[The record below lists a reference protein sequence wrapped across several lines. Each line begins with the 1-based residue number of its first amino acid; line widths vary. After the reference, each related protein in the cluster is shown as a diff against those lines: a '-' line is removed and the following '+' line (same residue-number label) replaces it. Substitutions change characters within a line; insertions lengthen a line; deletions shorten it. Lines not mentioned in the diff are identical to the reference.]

1 MKTLRLRGV
10 ILRLQE
16 ETLAATSSMDVPAA
30 LARIPSGVTGL
41 DLILRG
47 GFLQGGVVVIAGTPG
62 TGKTILGNQ
71 ICFNHV
77 AAGGRAVY
85 VTLLA
90 ESHSRML
97 AHLQSLEFFDP
108 SVIGSALYYVS
119 GYSTLE
125 QEGTAGLLRLLR
137 QVVRGQEATLLV
149 IDGLVN
155 ATMFANSDLDVK
167 EFIHALQVQMEAEGC
182 TTILLGRGSTGN
194 IEQPENTL
202 VDGLLLL
209 TDQLIDQRAVR
220 EIEVRKFRGSGHL
233 RGRHIFAISNRG
245 IEIYPRTEARYQVPQ
260 LPQGQNRVRHGFSIP
275 HLDAMLHAG
284 VLSASTTLL
293 VGPAGSGKTLLGLH
307 FLHAGAEV
315 GENGLFFG
323 FFEPISHLIS
333 KANQVGLDFQ
343 RNVERDL
350 IEILWQSP
358 LEGNMDLLASRLLDA
373 VKRRGVRRV
382 VIDSLAGLLMGA
394 MHPARTE
401 LFLTALIQELRA
413 LGVTILY
420 TVESATVFGS
430 LVELPVT
437 GATTNADNI
446 VFMRYV
452 ELRSQLY
459 RLISILKVRDSAYD
473 RGIREFR
480 ITEDG
485 IDVADTFATAE
496 AILTGIA
503 RDVPPGPHLT
513 GDSRAHTGSPDRQE

>member
-1 MKTLRLRGV
+1 M
-10 ILRLQE
+10 
-16 ETLAATSSMDVPAA
+16 LAATRSIDFPAA
-30 LARIPSGVTGL
+30 LTRVPSGVAGL
-41 DLILRG
+41 DLILQG
-47 GFLQGGVVVIAGTPG
+47 GFLQGGVVVIAGAPG
-62 TGKTILGNQ
+62 TGKTILANQ

-85 VTLLA
+85 VTLLT
-90 ESHSRML
+90 ESHARML
-97 AHLQSLEFFDP
+97 AHLQSLDFFDP
-108 SVIGSALYYVS
+108 SGIGSALYYVS

-149 IDGLVN
+149 IDGLAN
-155 ATMFANSDLDVK
+155 ATMFTDSDLDVK

-182 TTILLGRGSTGN
+182 TTLMLGRGSTGD
-194 IEQPENTL
+194 IEQPENAL

-220 EIEVRKFRGSGHL
+220 EVEVRKFRGSGHL
-233 RGRHIFAISNRG
+233 RGRHIFTISNSG
-245 IEIYPRTEARYQVPQ
+245 VEVYPRTEARFEVPQ
-260 LPQGQNRVRHGFSIP
+260 IPEGHTRARHGFGIP
-275 HLDAMLHAG
+275 NLDSMLQGG

-293 VGPAGSGKTLLGLH
+293 IGPAGSGKTLLGLH

-315 GENGLFFG
+315 GESGLYFG
-323 FFEPISHLIS
+323 FFEPIAHLIS

-350 IEILWQSP
+350 IEIIWQSP
-358 LEGNMDLLASRLLDA
+358 LESNLDLIASRLLA
-373 VKRRGVRRV
+373 SVRKRSVQRV
-382 VIDSLAGLLMGA
+382 VIDSLAGFFLGA
-394 MHPARTE
+394 THPARNE
-401 LFLTALIQELRA
+401 RFLTALIQELRA

-430 LVELPVT
+430 LVELPVS

-446 VFMRYV
+446 IFMRYV

-459 RLISILKVRDSAYD
+459 RLISILKVRDSSYH

-503 RDVPPGPHLT
+503 RTVPTSPEMGA
-513 GDSRAHTGSPDRQE
+513 SSAHAGSPGVEE